1 MPNYE
6 KYREM
11 LVSYRVAF
19 EYDTGAKVASYVSE
33 CQPAHGPVQL
43 IKLSRAQV
51 IDGSEGVMEE
61 YDTLA
66 GRHGGI

>member
-11 LVSYRVAF
+11 LVSHRAAF
-19 EYDTGAKVASYVSE
+19 EYDTGAKVVGYVSE

-43 IKLSRAQV
+43 IKLSRAQL
-51 IDGSEGVMEE
+51 IDGSEGVE
-61 YDTLA
+61 YDSLA